1 MAGANRGIVDIPIIL
16 TIYSQTCPDLT
27 VVDLPGIT
35 RIPMMN
41 SDQKEDIEKV
51 TVEMATRYVS
61 DPRTIILCVVPA
73 NADISTSDALNIARK
88 LDKE

>member
-1 MAGANRGIVDIPIIL
+1 MTDFTLVKRTIEKLTESIAGNNRGIVDIPIIL

-41 SDQKEDIEKV
+41 SD
-51 TVEMATRYVS
+51 
-61 DPRTIILCVVPA
+61 
-73 NADISTSDALNIARK
+73 
-88 LDKE
+88 